1 MYLCIMTRL
10 WILYFS
16 MILALFSYAYMPK
29 DSVGQKIIAGKRCIV
44 YKIEQGNTVSGLAQ
58 KYGTSLAAIKEV
70 NPGIDLDKL
79 NIGQVLNIPRGNATQ
94 NTANNVVKTVSRP
107 VYYTVKPG
115 DTPGGIA
122 HRHGIPLQKLYAW
135 NGFTQTPVLQIGQ
148 KLIVGYSDGQSNTNN
163 NNNTT
168 VTPVNSAFDNP
179 NPQVKVVAQDETGK
193 KDAVNEVFTKP
204 YQKKTETG
212 KVFVTDSLL
221 KPDTFG
227 AIHKDLKPGTIIT
240 IINPANKKSVYA
252 RIEAND
258 PKLTDYLLKITP
270 AVAEML
276 KSTEKEFN
284 VEIKYV
290 Q

>member
-1 MYLCIMTRL
+1 
-10 WILYFS
+10 
-16 MILALFSYAYMPK
+16 MITGLFSYAYIPK

-70 NPGIDLDKL
+70 NPDTDLDKL
-79 NIGQVLNIPRGNATQ
+79 NIGQILNIPRGNSSQ
-94 NTANNVVKTVSRP
+94 NTANNVVKTPSYP
-107 VYYTVKPG
+107 VYYTVKSG

-122 HRHGIPLQKLYAW
+122 QKHGVPLQKLYTW
-135 NGFTQTPVLQIGQ
+135 NGFTQTPILQIGQ
-148 KLIVGYSDGQSNTNN
+148 KLIVGYSDGQGNVSLNTNN

-168 VTPVNSAFDNP
+168 ITPVNPTFDNP
-179 NPQVKVVAQDETGK
+179 NPQIKVVAQDETGK
-193 KDAVNEVFTKP
+193 KDVVNEVFVKP
-204 YQKKTETG
+204 YQKKIETG
-212 KVFVTDSLL
+212 KILVTDSLL

-227 AIHKDLKPGTIIT
+227 AIHKDLKTGTIVTIT
-240 IINPANKKSVYA
+240 NPVNKKSVYA

-258 PKLTDYLLKITP
+258 PKLTDYLLKVTP
-270 AVAEML
+270 AIAEML
-276 KSTEKEFN
+276 KSSEKEFN

>member
-1 MYLCIMTRL
+1 MIRL
-10 WILYFS
+10 WTVYFC
-16 MILALFSYAYMPK
+16 MITGLFSYAYIPK

-70 NPGIDLDKL
+70 NPDTDLDKL
-79 NIGQVLNIPRGNATQ
+79 NIGQILNIPRGNSSQ
-94 NTANNVVKTVSRP
+94 NTANNVVKTPSYP
-107 VYYTVKPG
+107 VYYTVKSG

-122 HRHGIPLQKLYAW
+122 QKHGVPLQKLYTW
-135 NGFTQTPVLQIGQ
+135 NGFTQTPILQIGQ
-148 KLIVGYSDGQSNTNN
+148 KLIVGYSDGQGNVSLNTNN

-168 VTPVNSAFDNP
+168 ITPVNPTFDNP
-179 NPQVKVVAQDETGK
+179 NPQIKVVAQDETGK
-193 KDAVNEVFTKP
+193 KDVVNEVFVKP
-204 YQKKTETG
+204 YQKKIETG
-212 KVFVTDSLL
+212 KILVTDSLL

-227 AIHKDLKPGTIIT
+227 AIHKDLKTGTIVTIT
-240 IINPANKKSVYA
+240 NPVNKKSVYA

-258 PKLTDYLLKITP
+258 PKLTDYLLKVTP
-270 AVAEML
+270 AIAEML
-276 KSTEKEFN
+276 KSSEKEFN